1 MKNIL
6 VYRHRTL
13 DTHEVFYIGIGSL
26 KRSKTKHN
34 RSSYWNN
41 IVNKHGYYI
50 EIIQEGLN
58 WEEACELEELLI
70 LEYGRRDLNTGCLV
84 NLTNGG
90 EGSPGVITSE
100 KTKYKLHLKNIGKK
114 LTSEH
119 KNKIGLANK
128 GKVPTDKVRKR
139 QLEVVCKKVI
149 NTDTGVVYKS
159 AKEVSR
165 IFNIEYSKLNRCLNG
180 KVKSK
185 SKIKFKYY

>member
-6 VYRHRTL
+6 VYQHRTL

-90 EGSPGVITSE
+90 EGSPGTIISNT
-100 KTKYKLHLKNIGKK
+100 TKLKLSIINTGKK
-114 LTSEH
+114 LSQEH
-119 KNKIGLANK
+119 KNKIGFANK
-128 GKVPTDKVRKR
+128 GKVPSEKVRKR
-139 QLEVVCKKVI
+139 QLETICKKVI
-149 NTDTGVVYKS
+149 NTDTKVIYKS

-185 SKIKFKYY
+185 IKFKYY

>member
-58 WEEACELEELLI
+58 WEEA
-70 LEYGRRDLNTGCLV
+70 
-84 NLTNGG
+84 
-90 EGSPGVITSE
+90 
-100 KTKYKLHLKNIGKK
+100 
-114 LTSEH
+114 
-119 KNKIGLANK
+119 
-128 GKVPTDKVRKR
+128 
-139 QLEVVCKKVI
+139 
-149 NTDTGVVYKS
+149 
-159 AKEVSR
+159 SR
-165 IFNIEYSKLNRCLNG
+165 IFNIEYSKLKRCLNG

-185 SKIKFKYY
+185 IKFKYY